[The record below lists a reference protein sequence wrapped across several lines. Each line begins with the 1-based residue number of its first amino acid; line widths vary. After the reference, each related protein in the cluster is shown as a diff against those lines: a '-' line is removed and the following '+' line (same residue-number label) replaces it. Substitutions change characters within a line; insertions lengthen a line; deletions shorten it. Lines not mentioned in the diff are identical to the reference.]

1 MFSRIRNHEKLV
13 ENGENPSIVARKLKE
28 GTHEKDSDPFRVL
41 GGNGNK
47 GETVYSEESVE
58 MTENAITEIEGEGEE
73 EKGIKGKRKGKDKIE
88 GKEGREGGR
97 EGGREEENAVTELIM
112 KDPIDAEEDKN
123 ALSLSS
129 KKQKRPKNGSLN
141 LEFNLSEVQDLHSYK
156 EPSSSKM
163 YKGKKVLKEV
173 VEEVVHYDGKFLI
186 LFYHLIFIFR
196 ISSNECI
203 TYNQNLFIISLEM
216 EHLLLNQ
223 A

>member
-28 GTHEKDSDPFRVL
+28 GTHEKDSDPFRIL

-47 GETVYSEESVE
+47 GKTVYSEESVE
-58 MTENAITEIEGEGEE
+58 MTENAITDIEGGGDGREE
-73 EKGIKGKRKGKDKIE
+73 EKGVIGKRKGKDRN
-88 GKEGREGGR
+88 EGREGKEGR

-186 LFYHLIFIFR
+186 LFYHLFFTLQFFF
-196 ISSNECI
+196 N
-203 TYNQNLFIISLEM
+203 FA
-216 EHLLLNQ
+216 HH
-223 A
+223 

>member
-28 GTHEKDSDPFRVL
+28 GTHEKDSDPFRIL

-47 GETVYSEESVE
+47 GKTVYSEESVE
-58 MTENAITEIEGEGEE
+58 MTENSRTELEGEGDGRD
-73 EKGIKGKRKGKDKIE
+73 GIKGKRKVKDREE

-97 EGGREEENAVTELIM
+97 EGREEENAVTELIM

-173 VEEVVHYDGKFLI
+173 VEEVVHYDGKLFI
-186 LFYHLIFIFR
+186 LF
-196 ISSNECI
+196 
-203 TYNQNLFIISLEM
+203 
-216 EHLLLNQ
+216 
-223 A
+223 

>member
-28 GTHEKDSDPFRVL
+28 GTHEKDSDPFRIL

-47 GETVYSEESVE
+47 GKTVYSEESVE
-58 MTENAITEIEGEGEE
+58 MTENAITEIEGEGDGREE
-73 EKGIKGKRKGKDKIE
+73 EKGVKGKRKGKDRNE
-88 GKEGREGGR
+88 GKEGR

-173 VEEVVHYDGKFLI
+173 VEEVVHYDGKLLI
-186 LFYHLIFIFR
+186 LFYHLFFIFQFLLFR
-196 ISSNECI
+196 INV
-203 TYNQNLFIISLEM
+203 
-216 EHLLLNQ
+216 
-223 A
+223 